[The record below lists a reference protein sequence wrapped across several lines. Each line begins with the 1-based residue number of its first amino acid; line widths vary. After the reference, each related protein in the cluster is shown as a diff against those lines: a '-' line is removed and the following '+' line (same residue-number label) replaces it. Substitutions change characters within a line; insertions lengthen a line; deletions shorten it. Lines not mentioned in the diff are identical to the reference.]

1 MLRLTRKSA
10 SKVAPHSGPAV
21 GAPPFFPNSA
31 DSDEL
36 KKVDTVLPGKLFISN
51 WRGVEQRVE
60 FGVSHIAA
68 IGEEFVDDTAPGIA
82 YFHHDISDDDFE
94 GTKMA
99 ENLRTAAAFV
109 NDAISGGGRCL
120 VHCAAGISRSATVV
134 LAYRVLYGKLTLRA
148 AFAELYGCRKCIWPN
163 DGFMEALIALER
175 DVFKGVATI
184 ELEQYVEWGEYDPD
198 VPQALPEAS
207 VVRASR
213 TPIAK
218 PFAGF
223 SPSRM
228 FRKQNT
234 GLDFNQRL
242 EHKESQDVIK
252 KRPSQKELI
261 RNLKKRESTAARES
275 RALSRREDSWADAN
289 ED

>member
-1 MLRLTRKSA
+1 M
-10 SKVAPHSGPAV
+10 
-21 GAPPFFPNSA
+21 
-31 DSDEL
+31 
-36 KKVDTVLPGKLFISN
+36 
-51 WRGVEQRVE
+51 E
-60 FGVSHIAA
+60 FGVTHIAA

-184 ELEQYVEWGEYDPD
+184 ELDQYVQWGEYDPECPKRCPRQ
-198 VPQALPEAS
+198 VWCVHLA
-207 VVRASR
+207 R
-213 TPIAK
+213 
-218 PFAGF
+218 
-223 SPSRM
+223 
-228 FRKQNT
+228 
-234 GLDFNQRL
+234 RL
-242 EHKESQDVIK
+242 RSLLVAFLLAECSGSKIQVWTSI
-252 KRPSQKELI
+252 S
-261 RNLKKRESTAARES
+261 
-275 RALSRREDSWADAN
+275 ALSTRNRRM
-289 ED
+289 